1 MKNRKQVTCKETL
14 AVQTHRIMPTHTNS
28 FGNLFGGQLLYFL
41 DNAASIAQ
49 SRFTN
54 ALSMTVSI
62 DNMNFIKAL
71 PEENSVCIESY
82 VSGSGNRS
90 VEVFVKVIGED
101 LLTGERYIAATS
113 FLTFVVQL
121 EADTQKRFVMPKIV
135 PETTE
140 EKYICSGYEKR
151 RAERML
157 NRTQD
162 LELQKRLSLKQ
173 PWMHQ

>member
-1 MKNRKQVTCKETL
+1 MGKRRKITCKETL
-14 AVQTHRIMPTHTNS
+14 TVQTHRIMPIHTNS

-41 DNAASIAQ
+41 DNAASISQ

-54 ALSMTVSI
+54 SLSMTVSL
-62 DNMNFIKAL
+62 DNMNFIRML
-71 PEENSVCIESY
+71 PEENSVCIENY

-121 EADTQKRFVMPKIV
+121 DPAETESFVMPEIV
-135 PETTE
+135 PESEE
-140 EKYICSGYEKR
+140 EKYICTAYEKR
-151 RAERML
+151 REERML
-157 NRTQD
+157 NREHDLKLQD
-162 LELQKRLSLKQ
+162 NLSLKQ
-173 PWMHQ
+173 PWM